1 MDTLIIGAGISGLTC
16 ALEQSG
22 GQRLVLERGERPGGK
37 SCSHRESGFTL
48 ELGPTGFLGPDEV
61 VDEAWRSVGLG
72 ADRLEARSAAARRF
86 LVRGGALREIRPHPI
101 AFARSGILGP
111 LGLLRMATE
120 PLRARRAD
128 GQDESIF
135 GFAQRRLGRQAA
147 ERMIA
152 PMVQGV
158 FAGDSKRL
166 SLPAAFPKMAAM
178 EREHGGLFKAMLA
191 KRKQAGSG
199 GPAGPGGTL
208 TSFRGGLQS
217 LPLALAE
224 HGGFEVRTNADA
236 RELHRLEDGRWR
248 VVLQTG
254 EAIEATSVVLAGE
267 CWSMAPLVRGVS
279 PTLSRELAGID
290 CPPVAVVAMGYGG
303 DALSRV
309 PQGFGALIPR
319 GEGYRMLG
327 VLWDTHLF
335 EGRSPEGKLLVRC
348 MYGGAVDPEAGRLSE
363 QELVELARAEL
374 GRLHGLPARTE
385 MEHVVRWPR
394 AIPQYELGHL
404 ERVARIEREL
414 TELPG
419 LFMAGN
425 ALHGVA
431 FGKAAAAGARAGSA
445 AAEYVARRRG

>member
-191 KRKQAGSG
+191 RRKQAGAG

-224 HGGFEVRTNADA
+224 HGGF
-236 RELHRLEDGRWR
+236 
-248 VVLQTG
+248 
-254 EAIEATSVVLAGE
+254 
-267 CWSMAPLVRGVS
+267 
-279 PTLSRELAGID
+279 
-290 CPPVAVVAMGYGG
+290 
-303 DALSRV
+303 
-309 PQGFGALIPR
+309 
-319 GEGYRMLG
+319 
-327 VLWDTHLF
+327 
-335 EGRSPEGKLLVRC
+335 
-348 MYGGAVDPEAGRLSE
+348 
-363 QELVELARAEL
+363 
-374 GRLHGLPARTE
+374 
-385 MEHVVRWPR
+385 
-394 AIPQYELGHL
+394 
-404 ERVARIEREL
+404 
-414 TELPG
+414 
-419 LFMAGN
+419 
-425 ALHGVA
+425 
-431 FGKAAAAGARAGSA
+431 
-445 AAEYVARRRG
+445 